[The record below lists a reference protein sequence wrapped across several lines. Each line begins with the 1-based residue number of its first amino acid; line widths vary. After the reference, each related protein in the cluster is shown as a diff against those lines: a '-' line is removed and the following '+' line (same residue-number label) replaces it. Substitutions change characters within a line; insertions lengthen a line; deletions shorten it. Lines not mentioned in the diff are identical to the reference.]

1 MAETQSKKIYP
12 IQRGKLIQS
21 KEGDILLLNRQG
33 KAFNTN
39 EFILEIWKLW
49 DGNLRLESICS
60 TIESNFSDKTS
71 ETSGQNAYQKLIKMN
86 HHQLIE
92 MPLL

>member
-39 EFILEIWKLW
+39 EFILEIWKL
-49 DGNLRLESICS
+49 
-60 TIESNFSDKTS
+60 
-71 ETSGQNAYQKLIKMN
+71 
-86 HHQLIE
+86 
-92 MPLL
+92 